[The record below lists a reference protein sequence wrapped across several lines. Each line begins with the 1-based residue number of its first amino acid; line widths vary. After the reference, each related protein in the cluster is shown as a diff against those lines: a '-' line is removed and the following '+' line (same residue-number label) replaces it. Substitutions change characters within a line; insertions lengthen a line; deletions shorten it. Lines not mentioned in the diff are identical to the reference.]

1 MYSLFINVLHAKGR
15 FSKEYFYNLKK
26 SVMKVEKF
34 KVLLYLKK
42 SEPDKTG
49 KAPIMGRITL
59 NRTMAQFSCKL
70 SCTPGLWNARESRL
84 NGKSREAVETNE
96 KIERLL
102 LAVHSAFNSLM
113 ERKKDFDAAAV
124 RDMFQGNAGMQ
135 MTLLK
140 LLDRHNEEMKTRV
153 GVDRA
158 PTTMSTYVYTR
169 RTLAEFI
176 KTEFKVSDLAFGQLN
191 EQFIRDYQDF
201 CLEKKKL
208 AMETVRHYLSILKKI
223 CRIAYKEGHSEKYH
237 FCHFKLP
244 KQKETTPKALSR
256 ENFEKLRDL
265 EIPEKRRSHVITRDL
280 FLFACY
286 TGTAYADAVS
296 ITRENLFRDDEGS
309 LWLKYLR
316 KKTDYLGRVKL
327 LPEALALIGKYRD
340 DTRTTLFPPQDYHTL
355 RANMKSLRLM
365 AGLSQDLVYHMGRHS
380 FASLVTLEEG
390 STDRDHQQDAGT
402 LQHKDHPNIR
412 ACDPEATVRGH
423 GQVRRGNPRFE
434 TYSLILKQSLSCAVH
449 LSFYST
455 STVTR

>member
-1 MYSLFINVLHAKGR
+1 
-15 FSKEYFYNLKK
+15 
-26 SVMKVEKF
+26 MKVEKF

-113 ERKKDFDAAAV
+113 ERKRDFDAAAV

-140 LLDRHNEEMKTRV
+140 LLDRHNGEMKARV

-158 PTTMSTYVYTR
+158 PTTLSTYLFTY
-169 RTLAEFI
+169 RTLSEFI
-176 KTEFKVSDLAFGQLN
+176 KAKFKVPDLAFGQLN

-201 CLEKKKL
+201 ILLEKGYAVDTLRGYL
-208 AMETVRHYLSILKKI
+208 AILKKI

-244 KQKETTPKALSR
+244 KQKETTP
-256 ENFEKLRDL
+256 
-265 EIPEKRRSHVITRDL
+265 
-280 FLFACY
+280 
-286 TGTAYADAVS
+286 
-296 ITRENLFRDDEGS
+296 
-309 LWLKYLR
+309 
-316 KKTDYLGRVKL
+316 
-327 LPEALALIGKYRD
+327 
-340 DTRTTLFPPQDYHTL
+340 
-355 RANMKSLRLM
+355 
-365 AGLSQDLVYHMGRHS
+365 
-380 FASLVTLEEG
+380 
-390 STDRDHQQDAGT
+390 
-402 LQHKDHPNIR
+402 
-412 ACDPEATVRGH
+412 
-423 GQVRRGNPRFE
+423 
-434 TYSLILKQSLSCAVH
+434 
-449 LSFYST
+449 
-455 STVTR
+455 

>member
-1 MYSLFINVLHAKGR
+1 
-15 FSKEYFYNLKK
+15 
-26 SVMKVEKF
+26 MKVEKF

-113 ERKKDFDAAAV
+113 ERKRDFDAAAV

-140 LLDRHNEEMKTRV
+140 LLDRHNGEMKARV

-158 PTTMSTYVYTR
+158 PTTLSTYLFTY
-169 RTLAEFI
+169 RTLSEFI
-176 KTEFKVSDLAFGQLN
+176 KAKFKVPDLVFGQLN

-296 ITRENLFRDDEGS
+296 ITRKNLFRDDEGS
-309 LWLKYLR
+309 LWLKYQR

-327 LPEALALIGKYRD
+327 LPEAVALIEKYRD
-340 DTRTTLFPPQDYHTL
+340 DTRETLFPGLPYAQGQHEIPAPDG
-355 RANMKSLRLM
+355 RAEPGPCLPHGTAFFRL
-365 AGLSQDLVYHMGRHS
+365 AGHARG
-380 FASLVTLEEG
+380 G
-390 STDRDHQQDAGT
+390 SADRDHQQNAGT
-402 LQHKDHPNIR
+402 LQHKDHPDICPCNS
-412 ACDPEATVRGH
+412 EATVRGH

-434 TYSLILKQSLSCAVH
+434 TYPLIPKQSLSCAVH
-449 LSFYST
+449 SSFYST

>member
-1 MYSLFINVLHAKGR
+1 
-15 FSKEYFYNLKK
+15 
-26 SVMKVEKF
+26 
-34 KVLLYLKK
+34 LKK

-113 ERKKDFDAAAV
+113 ERKRDFDAAAV

-140 LLDRHNEEMKTRV
+140 LLDRHNGEMKARV

-158 PTTMSTYVYTR
+158 PTTLSTYLFTY
-169 RTLAEFI
+169 RTLSEFI
-176 KTEFKVSDLAFGQLN
+176 KAKFKVPDLVFGQLN

-201 CLEKKKL
+201 ILLEKGYAVDTLRGYL
-208 AMETVRHYLSILKKI
+208 AILKKI

-265 EIPEKRRSHVITRDL
+265 EIPEK
-280 FLFACY
+280 
-286 TGTAYADAVS
+286 
-296 ITRENLFRDDEGS
+296 
-309 LWLKYLR
+309 
-316 KKTDYLGRVKL
+316 L
-327 LPEALALIGKYRD
+327 LPEAVALIEKYRD
-340 DTRTTLFPPQDYHTL
+340 DTRETLFPPQDYHTL

-390 STDRDHQQDAGT
+390 VPIETICKMLGHSNIKTTQIYARVTPKKLFEDMDRFV
-402 LQHKDHPNIR
+402 
-412 ACDPEATVRGH
+412 EATRDLK
-423 GQVRRGNPRFE
+423 
-434 TYSLILKQSLSCAVH
+434 LIL
-449 LSFYST
+449 
-455 STVTR
+455 

>member
-1 MYSLFINVLHAKGR
+1 MYSLFLNVLHVEER

-26 SVMKVEKF
+26 KRMKVEKF
-34 KVLLYLKK
+34 KVLFYLKK

-49 KAPIMGRITL
+49 KAPVMGRITL

-70 SCTPGLWNARESRL
+70 SCTPELWNARESRL

-102 LAVHSAFNSLM
+102 LAVHSAFDSLM

-124 RDMFQGNAGMQ
+124 RDLFQGNAGMQ

-140 LLDRHNEEMKTRV
+140 LLDRHNEEMKVRV

-169 RTLAEFI
+169 RTLAEF
-176 KTEFKVSDLAFGQLN
+176 
-191 EQFIRDYQDF
+191 
-201 CLEKKKL
+201 CLEKKRL
-208 AMETVRHYLSILKKI
+208 AMETVRHYLAILKKI

-244 KQKETTPKALSR
+244 KQKESTPKALSR

-265 EIPEKRRSHVITRDL
+265 EILEKRRSHIITKDL

-296 ITRENLFRDDEGS
+296 ITRENLFTDDGGS
-309 LWLKYLR
+309 LWLKYRR
-316 KKTDYLGRVKL
+316 KKTNYLGRVKL
-327 LPEALALIGKYRD
+327 LPEAVALIEKYRD
-340 DTRTTLFPPQDYHTL
+340 DTRETLFPPQDYHTL
-355 RANMKSLRLM
+355 RGNMKALRLM

-390 STDRDHQQDAGT
+390 VPIETICKMLGHSNIKTTQIYARVSPKRLFEDMDRF
-402 LQHKDHPNIR
+402 I
-412 ACDPEATVRGH
+412 EATRDLK
-423 GQVRRGNPRFE
+423 
-434 TYSLILKQSLSCAVH
+434 LIL
-449 LSFYST
+449 
-455 STVTR
+455 

>member
-1 MYSLFINVLHAKGR
+1 
-15 FSKEYFYNLKK
+15 
-26 SVMKVEKF
+26 MKVEKF

-42 SEPDKTG
+42 SEPGKTG

-96 KIERLL
+96 KIEKLL

-124 RDMFQGNAGMQ
+124 REMFQGNAGMQ

-140 LLDRHNEEMKTRV
+140 LLDRHNEEMKARV

-201 CLEKKKL
+201 CLEKKRL

-265 EIPEKRRSHVITRDL
+265 EIPEKRRSHVITR
-280 FLFACY
+280 
-286 TGTAYADAVS
+286 
-296 ITRENLFRDDEGS
+296 ENLFQDDEGS
-309 LWLKYLR
+309 LWLKYRR

-327 LPEALALIGKYRD
+327 LPEALALIEKYRD

-390 STDRDHQQDAGT
+390 VPIETISKMLGHSNIKTTQIYARVTPKRLFEDMDRFV
-402 LQHKDHPNIR
+402 
-412 ACDPEATVRGH
+412 EATRDLK
-423 GQVRRGNPRFE
+423 
-434 TYSLILKQSLSCAVH
+434 LIL
-449 LSFYST
+449 
-455 STVTR
+455 

>member
-1 MYSLFINVLHAKGR
+1 
-15 FSKEYFYNLKK
+15 
-26 SVMKVEKF
+26 MKVEKF

-140 LLDRHNEEMKTRV
+140 LLDRHNEEMKARV
-153 GVDRA
+153 GVSRA

-244 KQKETTPKALSR
+244 KQKETTPKAFSR

-296 ITRENLFRDDEGS
+296 ITRENLFQDDEGS
-309 LWLKYLR
+309 LWLKYRR

-340 DTRTTLFPPQDYHTL
+340 DTRITLFPPQDYHTL

-365 AGLSQDLVYHMGRHS
+365 AGLSQAPCLPHGKAFFRLIGH
-380 FASLVTLEEG
+380 ARGG
-390 STDRDHQQDAGT
+390 SADRDHQQNAGT
-402 LQHKDHPNIR
+402 LQHKDHPDICPCNS
-412 ACDPEATVRGH
+412 EATVRGH
-423 GQVRRGNPRFE
+423 GQVRRGNLRFE
-434 TYSLILKQSLSCAVH
+434 TYSLILKQLNNHYHAQYIQAFILH
-449 LSFYST
+449 QP
-455 STVTR
+455 